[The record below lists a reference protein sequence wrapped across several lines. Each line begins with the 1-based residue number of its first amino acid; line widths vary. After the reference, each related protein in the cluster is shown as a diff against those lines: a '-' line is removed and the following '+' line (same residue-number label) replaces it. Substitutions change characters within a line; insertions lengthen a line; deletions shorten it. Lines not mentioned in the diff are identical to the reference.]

1 MPWEVWRPSAFG
13 RALPQRG
20 TIYGKI
26 RLSRIAA
33 WSKLDG
39 LEHQDYKIGT
49 YWGVA
54 PLRGSP
60 SLPSVLTLF
69 LSPCVRMLTSVDRL
83 LFVRGVPI
91 FKELRDDFLVRLASI
106 MDELSFPASHTIF
119 TEGQEG
125 RALYIVVSGQVSVH
139 LRGQELA
146 QLETGTCFG
155 EMSLFDAEPRSASVT
170 TLQPCDCLMLTQ
182 QQLYEAIDETPGI
195 AVNIIRLL
203 SRRLRESNK
212 ELNEK
217 KQELKEFN
225 RQQTLTYA
233 PDPQFLPQDP
243 PPRPVLEEQPVYGGD
258 GGGFPYSTF
267 PY

>member
-1 MPWEVWRPSAFG
+1 
-13 RALPQRG
+13 
-20 TIYGKI
+20 
-26 RLSRIAA
+26 
-33 WSKLDG
+33 
-39 LEHQDYKIGT
+39 
-49 YWGVA
+49 
-54 PLRGSP
+54 
-60 SLPSVLTLF
+60 
-69 LSPCVRMLTSVDRL
+69 MLTSVDRL

-106 MDELSFPASHTIF
+106 MDELSFPSSHTIF

-125 RALYIVVSGQVSVH
+125 RALYIVVSGRVSVH

-146 QLETGTCFG
+146 QLDKGTCFG

-170 TLQPCDCLMLTQ
+170 TLDPCDCLMLTQ

-203 SRRLRESNK
+203 SRRIRELNN

-217 KQELKEFN
+217 QQEVKDLT
-225 RQQTLTYA
+225 RQTGLVYA
-233 PDPQFLPQDP
+233 PDAHPAAAEPLSQTSMEAPLYTPNDHQ
-243 PPRPVLEEQPVYGGD
+243 GS
-258 GGGFPYSTF
+258 FPYSSF

>member
-1 MPWEVWRPSAFG
+1 
-13 RALPQRG
+13 
-20 TIYGKI
+20 
-26 RLSRIAA
+26 
-33 WSKLDG
+33 
-39 LEHQDYKIGT
+39 
-49 YWGVA
+49 
-54 PLRGSP
+54 
-60 SLPSVLTLF
+60 
-69 LSPCVRMLTSVDRL
+69 MLTSVDRL

-106 MDELSFPASHTIF
+106 MDELSFPSNHTIF

-125 RALYIVVSGQVSVH
+125 RALYIVVSGRVSVH

-146 QLETGTCFG
+146 KLDQGTCFG

-170 TLQPCDCLMLTQ
+170 TLELCDCLMLTQ

-203 SRRLRESNK
+203 SRRIRELNN

-217 KQELKEFN
+217 QQEVKDLT
-225 RQQTLTYA
+225 RQTGLTYTSESQRVPA
-233 PDPQFLPQDP
+233 EPL
-243 PPRPVLEEQPVYGGD
+243 PRPAFDEAFYGQGD
-258 GGGFPYSTF
+258 GNGRFPYSSF

>member
-1 MPWEVWRPSAFG
+1 
-13 RALPQRG
+13 
-20 TIYGKI
+20 
-26 RLSRIAA
+26 
-33 WSKLDG
+33 
-39 LEHQDYKIGT
+39 
-49 YWGVA
+49 
-54 PLRGSP
+54 
-60 SLPSVLTLF
+60 
-69 LSPCVRMLTSVDRL
+69 MLTSVDRL

-106 MDELSFPASHTIF
+106 MDELSFPTNHTIF

-125 RALYIVVSGQVSVH
+125 RALYIVVSGRVSVH

-146 QLETGTCFG
+146 QLDKGTCFG

-170 TLQPCDCLMLTQ
+170 TLDPCDCLMLTQ

-203 SRRLRESNK
+203 SRRIRELNN

-217 KQELKEFN
+217 QQEVKQLT
-225 RQQTLTYA
+225 RQIGLAYIPESQQLPGESLTPSAVEDDRYS
-233 PDPQFLPQDP
+233 Q
-243 PPRPVLEEQPVYGGD
+243 RD
-258 GGGFPYSTF
+258 GSGFPYSSF